1 MEIGIE
7 LILVIIFSILS
18 LFSAAVLI
26 VYIQDCDKRLA
37 KVEDDILNCSTTRVT
52 YGALEKRLADKV
64 SFNTYDALL
73 HRVNHLS
80 SNIEQIREDV
90 CAMRIG
96 SDITDDII
104 DSSQASVEKEIENLK
119 QALDALMEDNKRV
132 KTNVAR
138 LNVCESCNDM
148 ILRSHARK
156 IDILLGKGEKES
168 V

>member
-18 LFSAAVLI
+18 LFSAAALI
-26 VYIQDCDKRLA
+26 VFVQDCDKRLA

-80 SNIEQIREDV
+80 SDIERIREDV
-90 CAMRIG
+90 CDMRIG
-96 SDITDDII
+96 SDIADDSMHNYQLHFDEQIK
-104 DSSQASVEKEIENLK
+104 DLK
-119 QALDALMEDNKRV
+119 QMLDNLTEVHKRV
-132 KTNVAR
+132 KNDVDC
-138 LNVCESCNDM
+138 LLINEFCNDA
-148 ILRSHARK
+148 ILRSHQRR
-156 IDILLGKGEKES
+156 IDVLLKRGENKN